1 MTKKNV
7 KTTGEARDH
16 AIEWQHW
23 ASEQNLSYG
32 EIAEW
37 QAHFE
42 KLAEKLAKR
51 FKLTA
56 EFKENGIL

>member
-1 MTKKNV
+1 MKPRNDITSAE
-7 KTTGEARDH
+7 EAREH

-23 ASEQNLSYG
+23 AGEQNLSYG
-32 EIAEW
+32 ELAEW

-42 KLAEKLAKR
+42 KLANR
-51 FKLTA
+51 FGLME